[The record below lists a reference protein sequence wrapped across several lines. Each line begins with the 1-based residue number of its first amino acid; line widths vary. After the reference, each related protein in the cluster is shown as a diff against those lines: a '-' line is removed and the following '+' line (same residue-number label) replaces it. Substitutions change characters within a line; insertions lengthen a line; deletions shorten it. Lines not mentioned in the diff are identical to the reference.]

1 MDLTQR
7 KEQVLKAVV
16 EGYIA
21 SGEPVGSKTLQN
33 DLFSDVSS
41 ATIRNDMADLTV
53 KGYLSQPHTSAGR
66 VPSQK
71 GYRYYVERLMSR
83 NKLSPRITEY
93 IEEKLIQSAD
103 TPENILKKTTQVLSE
118 VTGVASIA
126 STPSGEGARVHKVRF
141 VQTGRQTAMAV
152 LICSTGMVKTKLF
165 RCDFV
170 ITSEA
175 LNIFDKALNS
185 LLSGME
191 LARITQPFIQTVA
204 ASFGEMALYMP
215 SVLIAVMEASKE
227 ALKSEITVSGQT
239 NILSLP
245 DISVNA
251 AAQMLRFLSS
261 KREIA
266 SLLCEKPNGTA
277 VYIGEETGRQELYQS
292 SVIITHYEI
301 SGQTAGEIALL
312 GSVRMDYKNCIG
324 CLEYTADIAGQLI
337 EQLVAS

>member
-53 KGYLSQPHTSAGR
+53 KGYISQPHTSAGR

-71 GYRYYVERLMSR
+71 GYRYYVERLMSK

-93 IEEKLIQSAD
+93 IEEKLVQSAD
-103 TPENILKKTTQVLSE
+103 TPENILKKATQVLSE

-126 STPSGEGARVHKVRF
+126 STPSGEKARVHKVRF

-227 ALKSEITVSGQT
+227 AQKSEITVSGQT

-245 DISVNA
+245 DISVSA

-266 SLLCEKPNGTA
+266 SLLCERPNGTA

-324 CLEYTADIAGQLI
+324 CLEYTADVAGELI

>member
-71 GYRYYVERLMSR
+71 GYRYYVERLMSK

-103 TPENILKKTTQVLSE
+103 TPENILRKSTQVLSE

-126 STPSGEGARVHKVRF
+126 STPSGEKARVHKVRF

-227 ALKSEITVSGQT
+227 AQKSEITVSGQT

-245 DISVNA
+245 DISVSA

-266 SLLCEKPNGTA
+266 SLLCERPNGTA

-324 CLEYTADIAGQLI
+324 CLEYTADVAGELI